1 MAHFTPAAAESR
13 RQWNDTSKSLEKTI
27 VNLKYMHSSTI
38 IQIQQWQQTEDIF
51 SKNCHSLKKR
61 MYFIRID
68 YKYRKKLMICE
79 KE

>member
-38 IQIQQWQQTEDIF
+38 IQIQQ
-51 SKNCHSLKKR
+51 
-61 MYFIRID
+61 
-68 YKYRKKLMICE
+68 
-79 KE
+79 